1 MTVRLR
7 NMTLRPTLEK
17 AGLRERTCWILPR
30 QRGALAGQACSTDS
44 VKRYGITRGTA
55 DGQASVVQ
63 RGTVTRQ
70 SSNPWGS
77 FSQLWRQ
84 ENTYDSRG
92 NLNQDSVVGGGSPV
106 AVTQYRF

>member
-1 MTVRLR
+1 
-7 NMTLRPTLEK
+7 
-17 AGLRERTCWILPR
+17 
-30 QRGALAGQACSTDS
+30 
-44 VKRYGITRGTA
+44 
-55 DGQASVVQ
+55 VQ